1 MRAWTM
7 EPVRPRRFTGSMTTN
22 RADDRPTPASHRLV
36 LGAAAVTTGLM
47 AGTFFIFSCA
57 VMPAL
62 GRSDDRTFVEVM
74 QNINDVIENPV
85 FFAGFFGALVLTA
98 VAAWQHR
105 RSPGPRGWIV
115 AALVLY
121 TLAFLFTSAVNVPL
135 NNALAGAGD
144 PAHLADPA
152 AVRDRFEDAWNAWN
166 AVRAVLC
173 TAALALLLRAPYA
186 VARRRTGPGAYPLPP
201 QEPPYFASADGSSAS
216 R

>member
-1 MRAWTM
+1 
-7 EPVRPRRFTGSMTTN
+7 MTSN
-22 RADDRPTPASHRLV
+22 RADRPTSASHRLV

-47 AGTFFIFSCA
+47 AGTFFVFSCA

-62 GRSDDRTFVEVM
+62 GRSDDRTFIEVM

-115 AALVLY
+115 AALVVY
-121 TLAFLFTSAVNVPL
+121 VVAFLLTSGVNVPL
-135 NNALAGAGD
+135 NNALADAGD
-144 PAHLADPA
+144 PAHIADPA
-152 AVRDRFEDAWNAWN
+152 AVRDRFEDAWNLWN
-166 AVRAVLC
+166 TVRAVLC

-186 VARRRTGPGAYPLPP
+186 GGRRRDPAA
-201 QEPPYFASADGSSAS
+201 QEPVYLASAAGSSAS